1 MLKSINYIAIIAA
14 IFLLSCQDDTIVRSD
29 SGDFRGTYHAEL
41 IYADRSDSSRIIGG
55 SVIGIMEFKG
65 AEFALMPDGPRES
78 WPPCAGTSGE
88 FLLPS
93 PDIIRF
99 SRRAT
104 FADNPCQDTGQYFY
118 GEYRIEKMYQKIN
131 LHRLD
136 PPEKCFVL
144 IELIR

>member
-1 MLKSINYIAIIAA
+1 
-14 IFLLSCQDDTIVRSD
+14 
-29 SGDFRGTYHAEL
+29 
-41 IYADRSDSSRIIGG
+41 
-55 SVIGIMEFKG
+55 MEFKG
-65 AEFALMPDGPRES
+65 AQFSLMPDGPRES
-78 WPPCAGTSGE
+78 WPPCAGTFGE
-88 FLLPS
+88 SLRRS

-104 FADNPCQDTGQYFY
+104 FADNPCQDTGGYFY